1 MKINWHWSNKEDQW
15 QKGVPESVGNTNCS
29 VSINGNRFQK
39 MLGFGACL
47 NELGYTSLHDLRE
60 TDRKNLL
67 EELFS
72 ESKDDGCNFQICRFP
87 VGANDYSFNWY
98 SLDDHYNDWDLK
110 CFSIERD
117 QEALIPYIREVLN
130 VKNDIVLMVSPWSP
144 PIWMKEP
151 SRYNGG
157 HLKKDPEVQN
167 TYAKY
172 LTRFIEAYKYEG
184 IHISQLHVQN
194 EPVANQIFPSCLWT
208 GKDLKIFIRDYLG
221 PYFVKTGVNQET
233 ELWLGTINA
242 PGCDFNKMIFDKWPY
257 EDYDYFANEV
267 LSDEKAASY
276 ISGVSYQWGGKIA
289 IQRTFESW
297 WPKFRLMQSENES
310 GFGDNTWDTTLY
322 NWTMLKHYISNGAES
337 YLYWNLIL
345 PPKGISTWGDPQ
357 NSMVTVDNHCAVMNP
372 DFYLMKHF
380 SSIVKKGAV
389 RLGLIGNYSGD
400 TLIFENPDGSYA
412 VEMMNP
418 FKESHPVQLEICGN
432 DIFLNLPARSLNSI
446 RIEP

>member
-208 GKDLKIFIRDYLG
+208 GKDLKIL
-221 PYFVKTGVNQET
+221 
-233 ELWLGTINA
+233 A
-242 PGCDFNKMIFDKWPY
+242 
-257 EDYDYFANEV
+257 
-267 LSDEKAASY
+267 
-276 ISGVSYQWGGKIA
+276 
-289 IQRTFESW
+289 
-297 WPKFRLMQSENES
+297 
-310 GFGDNTWDTTLY
+310 
-322 NWTMLKHYISNGAES
+322 
-337 YLYWNLIL
+337 
-345 PPKGISTWGDPQ
+345 
-357 NSMVTVDNHCAVMNP
+357 
-372 DFYLMKHF
+372 
-380 SSIVKKGAV
+380 
-389 RLGLIGNYSGD
+389 
-400 TLIFENPDGSYA
+400 
-412 VEMMNP
+412 
-418 FKESHPVQLEICGN
+418 
-432 DIFLNLPARSLNSI
+432 
-446 RIEP
+446 